1 MLTNRYKLNLLNFIL
16 RPRMFIKVADENSI
30 VSFIEG
36 YEFGQ
41 NLECDFTEQL
51 KKHLINNFK
60 ITYSND
66 GWPGQITRY
75 SKKKSISWVTTFRQF
90 GLEILT
96 SDENGGLTEEMQELI
111 KMRIQN
117 LIKNI
122 GCENPWFKEE
132 WANECIALFAIKS
145 TWFKNLWNKW
155 EYAALKSI
163 LRVIKQGQA
172 FEGLFFKPTKALL
185 DLKTKFTGD

>member
-1 MLTNRYKLNLLNFIL
+1 VISPNNR
-16 RPRMFIKVADENSI
+16 
-30 VSFIEG
+30 
-36 YEFGQ
+36 
-41 NLECDFTEQL
+41 

-122 GCENPWFKEE
+122 GCENPWFNEE